1 MPAAA
6 LILPALRDGYRDAAL
21 GTTTRE
27 EIARLLQTGSDALNL
42 AVLTLSGQ
50 GADDRGDKMRRVE
63 QARAFLVEAVTALGR
78 ARVFVPKLRTHSLP
92 VLLASEARPEA
103 ELARLHHIAT
113 RLLWQNHAYL
123 PARSQ
128 ATPLPPE
135 EEAQLACVVA
145 DVRRSARIDRAL
157 RYRWCGV
164 LLLLA
169 ATGWLF
175 GLSLLAAV
183 GAGSSIGLMLYR
195 LLRHDGDRL
204 ALMPSAASADP

>member
-21 GTTTRE
+21 GNATRE
-27 EIARLLQTGSDALNL
+27 ELTRMLQSAADALNL

-50 GADDRGDKMRRVE
+50 GGENRGDKMRRVE
-63 QARAFLVEAVTALGR
+63 QARAFLVEGVTALGR
-78 ARVFVPKLRTHSLP
+78 ARVFLPKLRSMSLP
-92 VLLASEARPEA
+92 VLLASEPRPEA

-169 ATGWLF
+169 ATGGLF
-175 GLSLLAAV
+175 GLSLLGAIAAATGV
-183 GAGSSIGLMLYR
+183 GLVLFR
-195 LLRHDGDRL
+195 LLRSDPDRL
-204 ALMPSAASADP
+204 ALSPSAVSAEP

>member
-6 LILPALRDGYRDAAL
+6 LILPALRDGYRNAAL
-21 GTTTRE
+21 GTATRE
-27 EIARLLQTGSDALNL
+27 EIARLLQTAADALNL

-50 GADDRGDKMRRVE
+50 GADERGDKMRRVE

-135 EEAQLACVVA
+135 EERQLACVVA
-145 DVRRSARIDRAL
+145 DVTRGVRIDRAL

-175 GLSLLAAV
+175 GLSLFGSVAAASSV
-183 GAGSSIGLMLYR
+183 GLVLYR
-195 LLRHDGDRL
+195 LLRQDDRL
-204 ALMPSAASADP
+204 ALSPSAVSSEP

>member
-21 GTTTRE
+21 GSATRQ
-27 EIARLLQTGSDALNL
+27 EIARLLQTAADALNL
-42 AVLTLSGQ
+42 AVLTLGGQ
-50 GADDRGDKMRRVE
+50 GADDRGDKIRRVE
-63 QARAFLVEAVTALGR
+63 QARSFLVEAVTALGR
-78 ARVFVPKLRTHSLP
+78 ARVFVPKLRTQSLP

-135 EEAQLACVVA
+135 EERQLACVVA
-145 DVRRSARIDRAL
+145 DVTRSARIDRAL

-164 LLLLA
+164 LLLVA
-169 ATGWLF
+169 ASGWLF
-175 GLSLLAAV
+175 GLSLLGGVALA
-183 GAGSSIGLMLYR
+183 SSVGLMLFR
-195 LLRHDGDRL
+195 LLRNDGDRL
-204 ALMPSAASADP
+204 ALSPSTSSSPP

>member
-6 LILPALRDGYRDAAL
+6 LMLPSLRDGYRDAAL
-21 GTTTRE
+21 GAAGRA
-27 EIARLLQTGSDALNL
+27 EIARLLQTAADALNL

-50 GADDRGDKMRRVE
+50 GADDRGDKIRRGE
-63 QARAFLVEAVTALGR
+63 QARAFLVEAATALGR
-78 ARVFVPKLRTHSLP
+78 ARVHVPKLRTQALP

-123 PARSQ
+123 PARSE

-135 EEAQLACVVA
+135 EEAQLAVVVA
-145 DVRRSARIDRAL
+145 DVTRSARIDQAL

-164 LLLLA
+164 ALLVA
-169 ATGWLF
+169 MASWLF
-175 GLSLLAAV
+175 GLGLLGTVAA
-183 GAGSSIGLMLYR
+183 ASGLALAIFR
-195 LLRHDGDRL
+195 LARSDSERL
-204 ALMPSAASADP
+204 ALVPVRR